1 MSGDARFTVTRT
13 LSKEQQARRERLVE
27 AARLLALEGGYPAVT
42 MHDVADRAGVARAT
56 VYRYFA
62 TKDHL
67 ITEVAGAWVHQVTDD
82 VEALAVGDTPIER
95 LTALLERIIRVGAE
109 EIPLTSAIVQAVT
122 SEDSSVEDDRLVL
135 FMTLRDRLA
144 AAIGDPVP
152 ERDQVEIVIGH
163 VLLAALVSLTSL
175 RTPVDEVVAM
185 VTTAGRLVL
194 AGAIAGSG
202 PAAAGASAGAEPAA
216 AT

>member
-13 LSKEQQARRERLVE
+13 LSKEQQARRERLVD

-67 ITEVAGAWVHQVTDD
+67 ITEVAGDWVHQVTDD
-82 VEALAVGDTPIER
+82 IDSLAVGDTPVER

-152 ERDQVEIVIGH
+152 ERDEVEVVLGH

-194 AGAIAGSG
+194 AGAIAGAA
-202 PAAAGASAGAEPAA
+202 PAAAGAAGAEA
-216 AT
+216 ATGP